1 MLNLLISF
9 SPDSWDSDFFKIE
22 KSRFCEYTRQD
33 IRERYLDSHKHEDK
47 KKDLLSYP
55 CLFVI
60 ENEERDSRIGTI
72 TEMNADGKD
81 LAIKFTFDSSFPPI
95 PKGKIR
101 ELMNHLDIEKWE
113 LSRTHWA
120 IKDVNAIKVFA
131 TYGLLSEKSI
141 TADSSVTLTPSNR
154 NVFVVH
160 GHDSLMRLDVKQ
172 YIADELKLNP
182 IILSESASNGLT
194 IMEKLE
200 QYASEGFG
208 VILYSPC
215 DVGGKKSELPSLS
228 YRARQNVVFE
238 HGFLIGKL
246 GRNKVIALK
255 KGDVET
261 PSDIDGLVYIKYEE
275 DGWKEILRR
284 EIGNQ
289 YVGLAFTCTGFN
301 SSNTPDEKKTP
312 SAI

>member
-9 SPDSWDSDFFKIE
+9 DPESWNSGFYKIE

-33 IRERYLDSHKHEDK
+33 IRERYLDSHKNDDK

-55 CLFVI
+55 CLFVV
-60 ENEERDSRIGTI
+60 ENEERDSRIGKI
-72 TEMNADGKD
+72 LEMNEDGKNI
-81 LAIKFTFDSSFPPI
+81 AIKFAFDPNFPPI
-95 PKGKIR
+95 PKGKLK
-101 ELMNHLDIEKWE
+101 ELITHLDIEKWE

-120 IKDVNAIKVFA
+120 IKDVNAIKVF
-131 TYGLLSEKSI
+131 TTFGVLSEKLLNFEP
-141 TADSSVTLTPSNR
+141 SVAPTPSNK
-154 NVFVVH
+154 NVFIVH

-172 YIADELKLNP
+172 FIADELKLNP
-182 IILSESASNGLT
+182 IILSESPSNGLT

-200 QYASEGFG
+200 QYASQGFG

-215 DVGGKKSELPSLS
+215 DVGGKKNELPMLS

-246 GRNKVIALK
+246 GRRKVIALK

-275 DGWKEILRR
+275 NGWKEILRR

-289 YVGLAFTCTGFN
+289 FL
-301 SSNTPDEKKTP
+301 
-312 SAI
+312 